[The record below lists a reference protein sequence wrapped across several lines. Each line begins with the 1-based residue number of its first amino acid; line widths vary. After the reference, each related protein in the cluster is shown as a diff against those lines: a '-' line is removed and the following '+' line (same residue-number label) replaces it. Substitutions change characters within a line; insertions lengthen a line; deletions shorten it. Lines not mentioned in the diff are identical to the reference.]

1 MPTSHRR
8 SHWTLKLL
16 VSLASVAIALG
27 IAELALR
34 RSQRL
39 SRRYVHLWDTS
50 YHICKTCGECPEIFR
65 NAGKVNSTG
74 LRDREYAVPKP
85 AGTMRI
91 LALGDSVTYG
101 SQVAAEESYPKLLE
115 RLFGSRVEVINA
127 GVPGYSPYN
136 ERKLF
141 ESVGAAYQPDLVL
154 VQFCLNDVA
163 DPLIHWK
170 VLADEVR
177 IPEEAIPNPR
187 YHQEHVLTLVAG
199 YRKYRD
205 YERWRNASPL
215 FHLELFKLAERSPLS
230 RLWIPGVVQDAS
242 LRRMRKVDGRRWPIH
257 VTMEDSMT
265 IDRLMDYDS
274 MEWRWLRSQYDQLR
288 ASVEAHHAR
297 LALVIAPLSYQLAPG
312 YPYLPQR
319 LVERYCRE
327 RSLPCLDLLP
337 ALRAHRAE
345 QPFFTPEDFDFEH
358 TVPGFQEY
366 FRDIWHFTASGNRI
380 AAAALKE
387 FIEGERLLP

>member
-1 MPTSHRR
+1 MLP
-8 SHWTLKLL
+8 
-16 VSLASVAIALG
+16 
-27 IAELALR
+27 
-34 RSQRL
+34 
-39 SRRYVHLWDTS
+39 
-50 YHICKTCGECPEIFR
+50 
-65 NAGKVNSTG
+65 
-74 LRDREYAVPKP
+74 
-85 AGTMRI
+85 
-91 LALGDSVTYG
+91 
-101 SQVAAEESYPKLLE
+101 
-115 RLFGSRVEVINA
+115 
-127 GVPGYSPYN
+127 
-136 ERKLF
+136 
-141 ESVGAAYQPDLVL
+141 
-154 VQFCLNDVA
+154 
-163 DPLIHWK
+163 
-170 VLADEVR
+170 
-177 IPEEAIPNPR
+177 
-187 YHQEHVLTLVAG
+187 LVAG

-215 FHLELFKLAERSPLS
+215 FQLELFKLAERSPLS

-274 MEWRWLRSQYDQLR
+274 MEWRWLRSQVDQLR

-358 TVPGFQEY
+358 AVPGFQEY

-380 AAAALKE
+380 AAAALKD
-387 FIEGERLLP
+387 FIEGEGLLP